1 MTIFASGIVLL
12 LANIPWRI
20 ITHFFIWCV
29 SYLLWSN
36 LIFYNLYFLVAV
48 QYVLIIA
55 ASSYYVLGARW
66 GTAYSIGNILPFVII
81 VLQYVL
87 KDTRLVEAV
96 SNGLAFSI
104 ILIFNFT
111 LLISIHYHFFKS
123 FQESSD
129 KEKTLLANLE
139 SSLGSLRVLMEKKD
153 EFLGLAAHE
162 LRTPIT
168 SMKAS
173 LESLRKLVLKR
184 EVLKES
190 TPLVDIANRQVNKL
204 AAIINDLVDVNK
216 IQSGKLQLNKTVFSL
231 EAAIQD
237 CIAEI
242 EPQAKGYNII
252 MAGQQDETLIYVDK
266 ARIEQVITNLLSNAV
281 KYSPLKRDIY
291 VKIELNG
298 TDVKVSVSDQG
309 IGIPADKLPYV
320 FDRFFRVHASS
331 QVFSGL
337 GLGLFISAE
346 IIKQHNG
353 KMGAESKEG
362 QGSVFWFSLPKEY
375 HS

>member
-1 MTIFASGIVLL
+1 M
-12 LANIPWRI
+12 
-20 ITHFFIWCV
+20 
-29 SYLLWSN
+29 
-36 LIFYNLYFLVAV
+36 
-48 QYVLIIA
+48 
-55 ASSYYVLGARW
+55 
-66 GTAYSIGNILPFVII
+66 
-81 VLQYVL
+81 
-87 KDTRLVEAV
+87 EAV

-242 EPQAKGYNII
+242 EPQAKGYNMI
-252 MAGQQDETLIYVDK
+252 MAGPQADTLI
-266 ARIEQVITNLLSNAV
+266 
-281 KYSPLKRDIY
+281 
-291 VKIELNG
+291 
-298 TDVKVSVSDQG
+298 
-309 IGIPADKLPYV
+309 
-320 FDRFFRVHASS
+320 
-331 QVFSGL
+331 
-337 GLGLFISAE
+337 
-346 IIKQHNG
+346 
-353 KMGAESKEG
+353 
-362 QGSVFWFSLPKEY
+362 
-375 HS
+375 